1 MSKKNLTWFTVSML
15 VEVNKTYSVLAED
28 ADAARKKAID
38 VAIEPIAVY
47 DVRDIVVMPEDEPT
61 ASVLLVVSE

>member
-1 MSKKNLTWFTVSML
+1 MSKKNLTWFAVSML

-47 DVRDIVVMPEDEPT
+47 DVRDIVVVPEDEPT